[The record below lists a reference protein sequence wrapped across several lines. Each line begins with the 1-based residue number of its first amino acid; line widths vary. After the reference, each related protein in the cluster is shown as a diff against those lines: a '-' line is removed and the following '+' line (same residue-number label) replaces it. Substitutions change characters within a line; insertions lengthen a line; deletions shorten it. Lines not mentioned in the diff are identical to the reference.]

1 MKKSRVLFLT
11 EIAVLVAL
19 IILLTVT
26 GLGYLKFGLLS
37 ITIITIPVAVGAAV
51 LGPLAGTL
59 LGLAFGITSFVQC
72 FGADPFGA
80 LLLSVNPFYTFLLCV
95 VVRVL
100 VGLFT
105 GLIAK
110 AFKNKPTISCIAA
123 SFACPILNTTLFLGT
138 LFLLFWNALPD
149 AGIDVSGG
157 VIAVFAAMAGVNAIA
172 EIIAT
177 GIVGSAVS
185 KALLAINKRQHG

>member
-1 MKKSRVLFLT
+1 MKKNRVLFLT
-11 EIAVLVAL
+11 ELAVLIA
-19 IILLTVT
+19 IILIFAFT
-26 GLGYLKFGLLS
+26 GIGYLRFGVLS
-37 ITIITIPVAVGAAV
+37 ITLITIPVAVGAVV

-59 LGLAFGITSFVQC
+59 LGLAFGLTSFIQC

-80 LLLSVNPFYTFLLCV
+80 ILLAANPFYTFILCV

-110 AFKNKPTISCIAA
+110 ALKGRQTLSCIV
-123 SFACPILNTTLFLGT
+123 SSLLCPLINTVLFLSA
-138 LFLLFWNALPD
+138 LFLLFWNVLPD

-157 VIAVFAAMAGVNAIA
+157 IVAVFVAMAGVNAVA
-172 EIIAT
+172 EIAVT
-177 GIVGSAVS
+177 GIVGAGVS
-185 KALLAINKRQHG
+185 RALLAANKR